1 MLKSIDMTINDD
13 INSQNYLMNLE
24 SYAMDE
30 QSNVNNNY
38 DICSTYSNLL
48 LKINQNNINDN
59 EKDDTQ
65 PKTLL
70 KQKTKRQ
77 ENGNSIENHE
87 ENNNF
92 EDNNENAN
100 NSIVFPLFN
109 SNINFNYED
118 SSISQICNSSNYIN
132 NIEGKMEVTK
142 IEIKEDEGM
151 NNINEEKKE
160 EKSTCGRKKDEDKK
174 NGHKGAHTK
183 DSPDNIIRKIKSF
196 FGKSLYHFIKR
207 SFIQEEDLLKLVI
220 DVNRNLKKDY
230 NEQLFKTKLRDL
242 FMDSD
247 ISVKYKLKNVKSNAE
262 LINKVYNEKKEE
274 AVMKILDLTYIE
286 AFNIFRRKL
295 TPNQQIILDLK
306 RKIEGTNFLDVTQ
319 FCDVEVFLN
328 KIIQEERNKGEKDED
343 INAYLNVVIK
353 LIQNFEN
360 WFEQKVGRNR

>member
-1 MLKSIDMTINDD
+1 MAINDD
-13 INSQNYLMNLE
+13 INSQIYPINLE

-38 DICSTYSNLL
+38 DYHSTFSNLL

-65 PKTLL
+65 SKTLL

-77 ENGNSIENHE
+77 EIGNSIEKHK

-92 EDNNENAN
+92 EYDNENAN
-100 NSIVFPLFN
+100 NSIEFRLFN
-109 SNINFNYED
+109 SNLNFNYED
-118 SSISQICNSSNYIN
+118 SNISQIYNCSNYIN
-132 NIEGKMEVTK
+132 NLEGKMEVTT

-196 FGKSLYHFIKR
+196 FGKSLYNFIKR
-207 SFIQEEDLLKLVI
+207 SFIQEANLLKLVI
-220 DVNRNLKKDY
+220 DVNKNLKKDY
-230 NEQLFKTKLRDL
+230 NEQLFKTKLRNL
-242 FMDSD
+242 FIDSD
-247 ISVKYKLKNVKSNAE
+247 ISEKYKRKDAKSNEE
-262 LINKVYNEKKEE
+262 LINKVYDEKKEE

-286 AFNIFRRKL
+286 DFNIFRRKL
-295 TPNQQIILDLK
+295 TPNQEISLDLK
-306 RKIEGTNFLDVTQ
+306 RKIEGTNFLDMNQ
-319 FCDVEVFLN
+319 FNDVEMFLN
-328 KIIQEERNKGEKDED
+328 KIIKEEKNKGEKDED
-343 INAYLNVVIK
+343 ISAYLNVIIN
-353 LIQNFEN
+353 LILNFQN

>member
-1 MLKSIDMTINDD
+1 
-13 INSQNYLMNLE
+13 
-24 SYAMDE
+24 
-30 QSNVNNNY
+30 
-38 DICSTYSNLL
+38 L

-65 PKTLL
+65 SKTLL
-70 KQKTKRQ
+70 KQKTKRK
-77 ENGNSIENHE
+77 EIDYSIKKHE

-92 EDNNENAN
+92 EYNNENAN
-100 NSIVFPLFN
+100 NSIEFRLFN
-109 SNINFNYED
+109 SNLNFNYED
-118 SSISQICNSSNYIN
+118 SSISKIYNCSNYIN
-132 NIEGKMEVTK
+132 NTEGKMEVTT

-207 SFIQEEDLLKLVI
+207 SFIQEADLLKLVI
-220 DVNRNLKKDY
+220 DVNKNLKKDY
-230 NEQLFKTKLRDL
+230 NEQLFKTKLRNL
-242 FMDSD
+242 FTDSD
-247 ISVKYKLKNVKSNAE
+247 ISAKYKLKNEKSNEE
-262 LINKVYNEKKEE
+262 LINKVYDEKKEE

-295 TPNQQIILDLK
+295 TPNQEISLDLK
-306 RKIEGTNFLDVTQ
+306 RKIEGTNFLDMTQ
-319 FCDVEVFLN
+319 FNDVEMFLN
-328 KIIQEERNKGEKDED
+328 KIVKEEKNKGEKDED
-343 INAYLNVVIK
+343 ISAYLNVIIN
-353 LIQNFEN
+353 LILNFEN